1 MSKKVYLIQP
11 VELSTME
18 VEADYVNIEGNGVAF
33 YIDGDED
40 FVFYAPDVN
49 TKYITRKDY
58 SSVVKKR

>member
-1 MSKKVYLIQP
+1 
-11 VELSTME
+11 ME

-33 YIDGDED
+33 YVDGDED
-40 FVFYAPDVN
+40 FIFYAPDVN